1 LLLQVIASPPEK
13 IRLNVGALPLDLFKP
28 PRQLFL
34 AALHD
39 VADDFEPED
48 PRFNLAGQSR
58 FEKVTPDVNAN
69 SAGGR

>member
-1 LLLQVIASPPEK
+1 
-13 IRLNVGALPLDLFKP
+13 LPLDLFKP

-39 VADDFEPED
+39 VADDFELENPL
-48 PRFNLAGQSR
+48 FNLAGQSR